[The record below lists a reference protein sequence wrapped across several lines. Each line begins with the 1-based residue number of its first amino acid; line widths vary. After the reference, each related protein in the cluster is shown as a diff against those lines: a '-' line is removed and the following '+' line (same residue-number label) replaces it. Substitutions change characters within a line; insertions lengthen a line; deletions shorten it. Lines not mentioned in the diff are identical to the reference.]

1 MHKIKWRE
9 IFMQFES
16 RHGHNSSPIYQKLII
31 ACPHERDT
39 IFLNTLCKST
49 QGLYQAHKKK
59 NWDMK

>member
-1 MHKIKWRE
+1 
-9 IFMQFES
+9 MQFES